1 MVQATVPGAPELGT
15 VSGVPVEWTDVTS
28 EFNDDTG
35 TYDYA
40 YTLKSGYMTPAEL
53 QAWQDAQVEPE
64 PEPETPPAP
73 GGVSG
78 ASLLAFVGQD
88 AADPELVAL
97 ADQHLAAVTAM
108 AKAYTRDRGFTADGT
123 PKEDVAAVLMTAT
136 ARLLDNPQQ
145 NQREAYGDYQ
155 VTSTPFVGWSLVELA
170 VLNRYRVRTA

>member
-28 EFNDDTG
+28 DFNDDTG

-64 PEPETPPAP
+64 PEEPPAP
-73 GGVSG
+73 QGVTG
-78 ASLLAFVGQD
+78 AAVVAFVDQD
-88 AADPELVAL
+88 PTDTALVAL
-97 ADQHLAAVTAM
+97 ADRHLAAVTAL
-108 AKAYTRDRGFTADGT
+108 AKSYTRGRGFTEDGT
-123 PKEDVAAVLMTAT
+123 PAEDVAAVLFMAT
-136 ARLLDNPQQ
+136 ARLLDNPEQ
-145 NQREAYGDYQ
+145 NQREAYADYQ

-170 VLNRYRVRTA
+170 VLNRYRKRTA